1 MAPLE
6 VIQLIVYSTA
16 AMLHLWNGALLVRR
30 RGGLGI
36 VERVLT
42 ILAFAIGVW
51 HASNLFLALHSML
64 GLAAGAGGRGVHLH
78 LWAKARG
85 RDLNRTERAR
95 VYLSYIPLAFLAY
108 AVARL
113 WAGGYAPMFEKLS
126 NLLLPFA
133 LWAAYV
139 LVLVAVTDFLIG
151 HLSPSPSERRLMR
164 TLGAAFVGIAALI
177 LLVYAAGFGG

>member
-1 MAPLE
+1 M
-6 VIQLIVYSTA
+6 
-16 AMLHLWNGALLVRR
+16 
-30 RGGLGI
+30 
-36 VERVLT
+36 LT

-51 HASNLFLALHSML
+51 HASNLFVALHSML
-64 GLAAGAGGRGVHLH
+64 GLAEGTWETVLRVADTLAVVSVTLTYSLLLHVHLH

-85 RDLNRTERAR
+85 RALNRMERVR

-108 AVARL
+108 AVAKL

-139 LVLVAVTDFLIG
+139 LVLVAVTDLLIAL
-151 HLSPSPSERRLMR
+151 HLAVAERAAADAHARRAPSSASPR
-164 TLGAAFVGIAALI
+164 
-177 LLVYAAGFGG
+177 